1 MSPSGPSELL
11 ILEDN
16 PLDLELI
23 LRALRGVAMGERCRV
38 MRDGAEAL
46 EYLFGGAGGGTFAA
60 LLPRVLFLDL
70 KLPRVDGLD
79 VLKQLRENARTR
91 TLPVVVLTSSR
102 ELRDIQACYALG
114 INSYIVKPVQYELFA
129 EAVRLAGLYWMNINQ
144 PPSGG
149 GGS

>member
-1 MSPSGPSELL
+1 MNPSAPIELL

-23 LRALRGVAMGERCRV
+23 LRTLRAAALGDHCRV

-46 EYLFGGAGGGTFAA
+46 DYLLGGADDVPSVAP
-60 LLPRVLFLDL
+60 LPRVVFLDL
-70 KLPRVDGLD
+70 KMPRMDGLD
-79 VLKQLRENARTR
+79 VLKQLRNHARTR

-102 ELRDIQACYALG
+102 ELKDIQACYALG
-114 INSYIVKPVQYELFA
+114 INSYIVKPVQFELFA
-129 EAVRLAGLYWMNINQ
+129 ESVRQAGLYWVNVNQ

-149 GGS
+149 GRP

>member
-1 MSPSGPSELL
+1 MSPSAPIDLL
-11 ILEDN
+11 IVEDN

-23 LRALRGVAMGERCRV
+23 LRSLRGANLGERCLV

-46 EYLFGGAGGGTFAA
+46 DCLLCRAHDAA
-60 LLPRVLFLDL
+60 SAAAMPRVVFLDL
-70 KLPRVDGLD
+70 KLPRVDGLE

-102 ELRDIQACYALG
+102 ELRDIQACYAMG
-114 INSYIVKPVQYELFA
+114 VNSYIVKPVQFELFA
-129 EAVRLAGLYWMNINQ
+129 ESVRMAGLYWMNFNQ

-149 GGS
+149 GQA